1 MTDLVSASRAFDAF
15 QRAIDAFRTADQR
28 SRRRSPTRMS
38 RSIVTEGAS
47 DATAARSAGLA
58 RGSRVSSRA
67 VTGVGSIHGGAVAP
81 ERTSVPMPEVEAA
94 LARAYTRATG
104 SPPSP
109 PMLKSLAAQ
118 ASLETGSGQAMYN
131 FNFGG
136 VKGASPEGL
145 TANCLTHEVVGEKDV
160 VRQAFRAYSSL
171 DAGADD
177 YVRTMVSRFSGSMQA
192 AGSGNLD
199 AFAHAL
205 KQAGYYTASETD
217 YAAA

>member
-1 MTDLVSASRAFDAF
+1 
-15 QRAIDAFRTADQR
+15 
-28 SRRRSPTRMS
+28 
-38 RSIVTEGAS
+38 
-47 DATAARSAGLA
+47 
-58 RGSRVSSRA
+58 VSSRA

-160 VRQAFRAYSSL
+160 VVRQAFRAYSSL

-217 YAAA
+217 YAAGLKSAAKNLGMGDAPDVLPVPTLSSLPQTADLSRLFDALSRTALRIGDPTE